1 MTDISVRTEQHYSED
16 RSWLADSHGTGM
28 TRGVTLDLA
37 LFTESDHYP
46 DGHLRSGLVLGIVTT
61 SGLAGPY
68 DDAATDGREDAIGHL
83 FTSVAVRDSSIDVGA
98 AVLDHGAVVEGNLP
112 ANHGL
117 DAAAKADLPM
127 VAYR

>member
-16 RSWLADSHGTGM
+16 RSWLHDDHGTGM

-37 LFTESDHYP
+37 LFTEADHYP